1 MRAVHRHKPRRAHR
15 RAARRC
21 ARVCRQ
27 LAPRGSRRDYHRPA
41 FRDAQRSR
49 RGQCNARGPRHSI
62 CRGRAAHSGRRTS
75 VPARRSSQARDA
87 QIALSHSGRAGRP
100 LRALARRPWTDGQP
114 RAQRKRGVLE
124 PRLRHAAQSRRHGR
138 EQGRSGAAARRG
150 AALYRPAYHGAR
162 QVPPW
167 RAQPD
172 HQSRQGPGQD
182 QRSWQMMTSAIQPSS
197 VPASDHIAPAP
208 RVAVQAFCE
217 TVEIAGT
224 VQAAGEDRRLAKA
237 HVKVQMGGITAA
249 LEAYRSAPTPN
260 VILIESESRGDD
272 LLRGLD
278 SLAEVCDSGTR
289 VIVIGRHN
297 DVVPYRE
304 LLRRGVSDYLILPAG
319 ALDVVRSICGLFS
332 APDAKPVGRVIAVL
346 GAKGGVGASTVA
358 HNIAWSI
365 ARDLQLDT
373 VVGDLDLAFGNAG
386 LDFNQAPPQGVA
398 DAVFSPERIDSAFI
412 DRLLS
417 KCTDHLSLLAAPATL
432 DRLYDFAAEA
442 FDPVYDALRA
452 SIPCTVLD
460 VPHQWTG
467 WTRRS
472 VVAADDILIVA
483 GPDLANLRN
492 TKNLLDLLR
501 AARPHDHPPSYCL
514 NQVGVP
520 KRPEIK
526 AADFA
531 KALDAEPVVT
541 IPFEPH
547 MFGTAANNGQ
557 MIAELSSS
565 QRLAESFRQLAQ
577 LLTGR
582 AQAKKASSGL
592 LSPLLGQLMKR
603 SA

>member
-1 MRAVHRHKPRRAHR
+1 
-15 RAARRC
+15 
-21 ARVCRQ
+21 
-27 LAPRGSRRDYHRPA
+27 
-41 FRDAQRSR
+41 
-49 RGQCNARGPRHSI
+49 
-62 CRGRAAHSGRRTS
+62 
-75 VPARRSSQARDA
+75 
-87 QIALSHSGRAGRP
+87 
-100 LRALARRPWTDGQP
+100 
-114 RAQRKRGVLE
+114 
-124 PRLRHAAQSRRHGR
+124 
-138 EQGRSGAAARRG
+138 
-150 AALYRPAYHGAR
+150 
-162 QVPPW
+162 
-167 RAQPD
+167 
-172 HQSRQGPGQD
+172 
-182 QRSWQMMTSAIQPSS
+182 MMTSAIQPSS

-297 DVVPYRE
+297 DVVLYRE

-373 VVGDLDLAFGNAG
+373 VVGDLDLAFGTAG
-386 LDFNQAPPQGVA
+386 LDFNQDPPQGVA

-452 SIPCTVLD
+452 SIPCAVLD

-592 LSPLLGQLMKR
+592 LSPLLGKLMKR